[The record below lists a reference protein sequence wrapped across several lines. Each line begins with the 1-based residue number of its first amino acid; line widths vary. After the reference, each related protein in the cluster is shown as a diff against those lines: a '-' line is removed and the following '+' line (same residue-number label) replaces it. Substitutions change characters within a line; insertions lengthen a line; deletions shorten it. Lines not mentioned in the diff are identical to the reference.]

1 MASEGKEPQN
11 LNVALIVAIVAGAL
25 TLITSTVT
33 SYLSN
38 RGSLEVERVREKAQ
52 GELELQKLKTS
63 LILEA
68 VKVGDK
74 QKALDNLTF
83 FIDAGF
89 LDDPQGK
96 IKALLNDNVL
106 PVLPTPKATSLD
118 DDPNWSWVRTLFPEA
133 AAGMA
138 KQDLSAGDASLRK
151 GDKNEALQHY
161 KRALTAAEAYGCGT
175 PVAKVAREKISKLPG
190 SLALEPCVPPP
201 PKEAAKQGTEDP
213 H

>member
-1 MASEGKEPQN
+1 MAGEGKEPQN

-33 SYLSN
+33 TYLSN
-38 RGSLEVERVREKAQ
+38 SGSLEVERARGKVQ
-52 GELELQKLKTS
+52 GELELLKLKTS

-96 IKALLNDNVL
+96 IKKLLNDNVL
-106 PVLPTPKATSLD
+106 PVLPPPKAASLD
-118 DDPNWSWVRTLFPEA
+118 DDPNWGWVRSLYPEA
-133 AAGMA
+133 AAGLA

-151 GDKNEALQHY
+151 GDNKEALRHF
-161 KRALTAAEAYGCGT
+161 KKALQAAEAFGCDT
-175 PVAKVAREKISKLPG
+175 PIATVAREKIRKLPG
-190 SLALEPCVPPP
+190 SPALEPCVPP